1 MALSEPEL
9 TISVCFVDVE
19 GEALIGARVDGCVSV
34 AAVVPPPIPSS
45 CLEATLHPPPLPRAR
60 RSMFYSSSSVLQ
72 RTAHTRAVA
81 S

>member
-45 CLEATLHPPPLPRAR
+45 CLEATLHPPRAR